1 MLLDLIVHRPQ
12 AIAGLLRGT
21 PAGVWLLLAG
31 LTSLGLSQCRPRSVG
46 LGRTVALPLA
56 MAALGAWG
64 VRAVSRTA
72 GLAGEPLALW
82 LAAALATCALLWR
95 LVPQAPA
102 GTRYDAAARR
112 FHLPGSPV
120 PLLLILAVFCIKY
133 AVGLETALDPAHAAR
148 PGFALA
154 VAAVYGV
161 ATGCFLGRAARL
173 LRLAYP
179 AWPARSAVPA

>member
-31 LTSLGLSQCRPRSVG
+31 LTALGLSQCRPRSVG

-64 VRAVSRTA
+64 VLAASRAA
-72 GLAGEPLALW
+72 GLVWAPLALW
-82 LAAALATCALLWR
+82 LAAALASGALLWR
-95 LVPQAPA
+95 LLPRASA
-102 GTRYDAAARR
+102 GTRYDAASRH

-161 ATGCFLGRAARL
+161 VTGCFLGRAARL

-179 AWPARSAVPA
+179 AWPARFAVPA

>member
-31 LTSLGLSQCRPRSVG
+31 LMAWGLSQCRQRSAS

-64 VRAVSRTA
+64 VLAVSGA
-72 GLAGEPLALW
+72 GGLAWEPLALW
-82 LAAALATCALLWR
+82 LAAALASGALLWWLR
-95 LVPQAPA
+95 PQAPA
-102 GTRYDAAARR
+102 GTRYDAASRH
-112 FHLPGSPV
+112 FYMPGSLV

-133 AVGLETALDPAHAAR
+133 AVGLETALDPAHVAR

-154 VAAVYGV
+154 VAAVYGM
-161 ATGCFLGRAARL
+161 ATGCFLARAARL
-173 LRLAYP
+173 LRMAR
-179 AWPARSAVPA
+179 PARLAASA

>member
-21 PAGVWLLLAG
+21 PKGVWLLLAA
-31 LTSLGLSQCRPRSVG
+31 LAALGLSQCRPRSAG
-46 LGRTVALPLA
+46 LARTVALPLA

-64 VRAVSRTA
+64 VLAAARTA
-72 GLAGEPLALW
+72 GLAWEPLTLW
-82 LAAALATCALLWR
+82 LAAALATGALLWW
-95 LVPQAPA
+95 LAPQAPA
-102 GTRYDAAARR
+102 GTRYDAPTRR

-133 AVGLETALDPAHAAR
+133 AVGIETVLDPAHAAR
-148 PGFALA
+148 SGFALS

-161 ATGCFLGRAARL
+161 ATGCFLARVARL
-173 LRLAYP
+173 LHLAR
-179 AWPARSAVPA
+179 PARSAVPA